1 MDTQV
6 LKYVFWVL
14 TALPILVL
22 GAFLFVS
29 LTKSV
34 YNKYLEEQKKKQ
46 ADAQE
51 EKKRQSFE
59 ETYSRRRSGGK

>member
-1 MDTQV
+1 MNTETM
-6 LKYVFWVL
+6 KYVFWVL
-14 TALPILVL
+14 TALPILIL
-22 GAFLFVS
+22 GVFLFMS

-34 YNKYLEEQKKKQ
+34 YNRYVEDQKKKQ
-46 ADAQE
+46 AEAQE